1 MWILRA
7 VAPSIF
13 GSAAHRD
20 VPRVDASER
29 PLRAPRIGEDRIERC
44 VGRAAKAAEGIA
56 SEVRVLI
63 DARGNER
70 MRDL

>member
-13 GSAAHRD
+13 GGAAHRD
-20 VPRVDASER
+20 VSRVDASER
-29 PLRAPRIGEDRIERC
+29 ALRARRIGEDRIERG
-44 VGRAAKAAEGIA
+44 VRRAMEAAEGIA
-56 SEVRVLI
+56 SEIRVLI
-63 DARGNER
+63 DTSGDER